1 MSQEHYNYIKEK
13 VIGIANLIPKYK
25 EHLKTDTRVKDLN
38 KRLLWD
44 VFYSTK
50 IYNNYSY
57 QEFDYKDTRI
67 ETAMKAIFKELN
79 L

>member
-13 VIGIANLIPKYK
+13 VIGVANFIPEYK
-25 EHLKTDTRVKDLN
+25 EHLKTDPRVKDLN

-57 QEFDYKDTRI
+57 QEFDYKDTHI